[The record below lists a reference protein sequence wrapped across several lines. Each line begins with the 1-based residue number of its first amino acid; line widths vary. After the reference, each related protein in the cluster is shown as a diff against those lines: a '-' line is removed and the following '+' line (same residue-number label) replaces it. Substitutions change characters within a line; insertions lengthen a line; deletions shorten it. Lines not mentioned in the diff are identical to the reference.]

1 MAIRFAKANFSL
13 VRGTKWEDDVILEDS
28 VTGLAVNL
36 TGITGMLM
44 RIRKTISSAILLEL
58 SVSNGRLIV
67 VDAVAGR
74 IGFRVL
80 SAITLT
86 LPENSFKRAKYVYD
100 AIIQRTALEYEP
112 AVGGKVT
119 VLPQVTRAQGS
130 T

>member
-1 MAIRFAKANFSL
+1 MAIRFGKASFSF
-13 VRGTKWEDDVILEDS
+13 VRGTKWDDDVILTDQ
-28 VTGLAVNL
+28 VTGLAINL
-36 TGITGMLM
+36 TGITGMTM

-58 SVSNGRLIV
+58 SSANGRLVV

-74 IGFRVL
+74 IGIRVL

-86 LPENSFKRAKYVYD
+86 LPENSFRKAKYVYD

-119 VLPQVTRAQGS
+119 VLPQVTRVPGLI
-130 T
+130 